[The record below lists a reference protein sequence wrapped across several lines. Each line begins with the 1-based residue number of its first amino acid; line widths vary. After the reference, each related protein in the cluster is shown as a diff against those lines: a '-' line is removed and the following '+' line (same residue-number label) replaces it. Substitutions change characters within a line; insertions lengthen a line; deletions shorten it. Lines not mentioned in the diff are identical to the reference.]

1 MLSAVGM
8 LTMSRGSKRFLF
20 TVQADS
26 FAEAISKLIADENG
40 QDCPCN
46 LPQWGYQS
54 ALDAIA
60 EYGTMEG
67 VLCMCVGERSD
78 YEEEIADEHKTV

>member
-1 MLSAVGM
+1 
-8 LTMSRGSKRFLF
+8 MSRGKERFSF

-26 FAEAISKLIADENG
+26 FAEAISKLVADYNG

-46 LPQWGYQS
+46 LPQWGYYA
-54 ALDAIA
+54 ALEAIE

-78 YEEEIADEHKTV
+78 YEEDIANEHKTV